1 MSYSKHH
8 SKYNNGL
15 WVAYVWGPVVYAAA
29 AAAALWWWSLQTK
42 VDEKLDTRRA
52 IVVVETILSHFSER
66 RQLISD
72 YYEQWKV
79 HVVSGK
85 EFKSQW
91 QQFVQ
96 NARKVNSSFC
106 GFRGIRKQTSGFLTK
121 LE

>member
-1 MSYSKHH
+1 MAHRVQSG
-8 SKYNNGL
+8 NCL
-15 WVAYVWGPVVYAAA
+15 FF
-29 AAAALWWWSLQTK
+29 SLQTK

-66 RQLISD
+66 KFLITD
-72 YYEQWKV
+72 YYEHWKV

-96 NARKVNSSFC
+96 NARKVPPAF
-106 GFRGIRKQTSGFLTK
+106 FYL
-121 LE
+121 LENYDDDDDDDDDLNTV

>member
-1 MSYSKHH
+1 MIKPFARRITRKRKLRCVRNYSARR
-8 SKYNNGL
+8 GL
-15 WVAYVWGPVVYAAA
+15 LPPPPFPPFAIHFWFVV
-29 AAAALWWWSLQTK
+29 SSQTK

-66 RQLISD
+66 RFLITD
-72 YYEQWKV
+72 YYEHWKV

-96 NARKVNSSFC
+96 NARKVSC
-106 GFRGIRKQTSGFLTK
+106 
-121 LE
+121 